1 MSYRRNEAMIAE
13 LIMNITAKRV
23 QQTFSYIVP
32 DGMAVS
38 VGSRVAVPF
47 GHRYE
52 EGIVVKL
59 LPDRAGENVPYTL
72 KAIDHVLSTQAGFQE
87 EMVQTALWISQYYLC
102 NLADALRLFMVEKKG
117 LTKETVW
124 SVVDGARGETDA
136 ERQALAYIQRRG
148 TVPEKE
154 AKKRF
159 GAVLIASLLQRQ
171 VLQGAAV
178 IKNNIADKTEPW
190 LVYDH
195 ADTEGLLA
203 NRPRQQE
210 LLLYLQEKQALP
222 VASLVKAGYSHDVLR
237 RLVGTGL
244 VHLEKRQKGTANLS
258 QHLTGDTTWQL
269 TAEQQHAVDAIRQD
283 QDGKTYVLHGV
294 TGSGKTEV
302 YMQVTADV
310 LAQGKQVIV
319 LVPEIALTGQ
329 IVRRFLRRFGTDVV
343 VMHSQLSKGERQNNW
358 RRMATGESHICI
370 GARSAI
376 FTAAQDLGLIIV
388 DEAHDS
394 SYKQDETPR
403 YHAVAVA
410 RQRAAYYHCPVIL
423 GSATPSVESYYKAL
437 HGEYVL
443 LELRE
448 RVMHRPLPHVTVVD
462 MRDELA
468 RGNYRVLSDT
478 MTALL
483 TKTLAAKQQAI
494 ILLNR
499 RGFATFVM
507 CRKCGY
513 VVKCDTCDVPMVY
526 HKNVHHLKCHYCDA
540 EKEIPTICPSCG
552 SKYIKFFGTG
562 TEKVEEQV
570 HETFPSARVV
580 RLDQDTTTRK
590 NSGDAIIEA
599 FRRHE
604 YDILL
609 GTQMVAKGHDFA
621 DVSAVGILSAD
632 SLLNLPAYWA
642 GERTFQLLT
651 QAAGRAGRG
660 DIPGEVVMQTYA
672 PDHYVIQCAKNQDY
686 KAFYEQD
693 MEFREAFSYP
703 PFHQLIKMMI
713 TDEDEQALWQRG
725 NDIAAALQHWKKDR
739 TADETEIIG
748 PYVDVIKKIRNK
760 YRIVILLKGPA
771 LAAMK
776 AYIHTES
783 RCWQTGVIIDVD
795 PAW

>member
-1 MSYRRNEAMIAE
+1 MIAE
-13 LIMNITAKRV
+13 LIMNITAKQV
-23 QQTFSYIVP
+23 QQTFSYLVP
-32 DGMAVS
+32 DGMDVV

-52 EGIVVKL
+52 EGIVIRL
-59 LPDRAGENVPYTL
+59 LPDSTALDVPYTL
-72 KAIDHVLSTQAGFQE
+72 KEIDHVLSTQAGFQE
-87 EMVQTALWISQYYLC
+87 EMVQTAIWISQYYLC

-117 LTKETVW
+117 LATTRAVSIVK
-124 SVVDGARGETDA
+124 GAAGQTDE
-136 ERQALAYIQRRG
+136 ERQVLEYIKKRG
-148 TVPEKE
+148 TVSEKTL
-154 AKKRF
+154 KQCF
-159 GAVLIASLLQRQ
+159 GTALVMSLIKRQ
-171 VLQGAAV
+171 VLHV
-178 IKNNIADKTEPW
+178 SLLRKNTIADKTESW
-190 LVYDH
+190 LTFVKP
-195 ADTEGLLA
+195 DTEGLLG
-203 NRPRQQE
+203 RRKKQQD
-210 LLLYLQEKQALP
+210 LLMFLAEKQSLA
-222 VASLVKAGYSHDVLR
+222 VTALVKSGYSRDVIRNLAA
-237 RLVGTGL
+237 TGL
-244 VHLEKRQKGTANLS
+244 AKIEQKPKQTTNLVHRLD
-258 QHLTGDTTWQL
+258 GDTTWQL
-269 TAEQQHAVDAIRQD
+269 TSEQQHAIHIIGSDTE
-283 QDGKTYVLHGV
+283 GKTYVLHGV

-302 YMQVTADV
+302 YMQLAEKV
-310 LAQGKQVIV
+310 LAAGKQVIV

-329 IVRRFLRRFGTDVV
+329 IVRRFLRRFGPDVV

-376 FTAAQDLGLIIV
+376 FTAAQDLGLMIV

-410 RQRAAYYHCPVIL
+410 RKRAAYYHCPVIL
-423 GSATPSVESYYKAL
+423 GSATPSIEAYYKAKQ
-437 HGEYVL
+437 GEYVL
-443 LELRE
+443 VELKE

-483 TKTLAAKQQAI
+483 AKTIAAKQQAI

-526 HKNVHHLKCHYCDA
+526 HKNIDHLKCHYCDA
-540 EKEIPTICPSCG
+540 EKPVPTVCPACG

-562 TEKVEEQV
+562 TEKVEEQL
-570 HETFPSARVV
+570 HETFPAARII

-590 NSGDAIIEA
+590 YSGDRIIEA

-672 PDHYVIQCAKNQDY
+672 PEHYVIQCAKKQDY
-686 KAFYEQD
+686 TSFYTQELAFRQTLL
-693 MEFREAFSYP
+693 YP
-703 PFHQLIKMMI
+703 PFHRLIKMMI
-713 TDEDEQALWQRG
+713 VDENEQALWQRG
-725 NDIAAALQHWKKDR
+725 NAIAQAFMRWKQDHP
-739 TADETEIIG
+739 TDTTEVIG
-748 PYVDVIKKIRNK
+748 PYVDIIKKVRNK
-760 YRIVILLKGPA
+760 YRIVILLKGA
-771 LAAMK
+771 NLEDIK
-776 AYIHTES
+776 GYIRIEPL
-783 RCWQTGVIIDVD
+783 CWQTGVIIDVD